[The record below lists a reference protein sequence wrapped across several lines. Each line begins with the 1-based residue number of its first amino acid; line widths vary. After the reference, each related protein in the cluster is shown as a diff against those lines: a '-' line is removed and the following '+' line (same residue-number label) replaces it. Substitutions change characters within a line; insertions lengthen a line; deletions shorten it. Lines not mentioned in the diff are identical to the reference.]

1 MNPRP
6 DPRPDPRASPL
17 AGPLTRAEIEEIAA
31 SAATKAVRETLLT
44 IGVDV
49 SHPIEAQRDFAVMRQ
64 IGRLAMD
71 AEFRKDLEYAREWRL
86 GMQSLRTASAR
97 TAIGVIVTAT
107 LGALWLGIQQLMARG
122 H

>member
-1 MNPRP
+1 MS
-6 DPRPDPRASPL
+6 A
-17 AGPLTRAEIEEIAA
+17 LTRAEVEEIAA
-31 SAATKAVRETLLT
+31 SAATNAVRETLLT

-71 AEFRKDLEYAREWRL
+71 AEFRKDLEFVREWRL
-86 GMQSLRTASAR
+86 GMQSLRSTGVR
-97 TAIGVIVTAT
+97 TAIGVLVTAT
-107 LGALWLGIQQLMARG
+107 FGALWLGIQQLLARG

>member
-1 MNPRP
+1 MTPFGG
-6 DPRPDPRASPL
+6 PL
-17 AGPLTRAEIEEIAA
+17 TSPLTRADVEEIAA

-49 SHPIEAQRDFAVMRQ
+49 THPIEAQRDFAVMRQ

-86 GMQSLRTASAR
+86 GMQSLRTAGAR
-97 TAIGVIVTAT
+97 TAIGVVVTAA
-107 LGALWLGIQQLMARG
+107 LGALWLGVQQLMTRG